1 MVNDNTCGICKP
13 HLDKFGGLF
22 DAPENSPEC
31 ASRVLHSPD
40 VVAMATVP
48 HGNLLHRVE

>member
-40 VVAMATVP
+40 VTYCI
-48 HGNLLHRVE
+48 GLNDRKRE